1 MKKWFFLL
9 VMLLPLGCEAIQQ
22 EPQAA
27 NVEYSKEVDQAQE
40 AAPQKKA
47 PTKTQTKTQTKA
59 QTIKV
64 TKNQIYQGNLL
75 LVNKQYPVHEEGV
88 TADVVNLFRDKEL
101 SQGYVVLDKTIRLSK
116 GVAQKFQTMVNAAS
130 KEGVSAFMISSGYRD
145 NKEQSQLYKSMG
157 ADYAL
162 PAGHSEHNLGLSL
175 DIGSTQTEMNRAP
188 EGKWLQKNAW
198 AYGFILR
205 YPKDKTEI
213 TGIQY
218 EPWHF
223 RYVGL
228 PHSAIMQEKNFTLEQ
243 YLDYLKEQETVS
255 TTVEGKS
262 YEVSYYPVS
271 GNTSIPV
278 PVGRSYELSGNNMD
292 GVIVTLLP

>member
-1 MKKWFFLL
+1 MKKWVFLL

-22 EPQAA
+22 EPQAV
-27 NVEYSKEVDQAQE
+27 NVEYSKAGDQVQE
-40 AAPQKKA
+40 AAPQKK
-47 PTKTQTKTQTKA
+47 TQTKTQT
-59 QTIKV
+59 IKV
-64 TKNQIYQGNLL
+64 PKSQIYQGNLL
-75 LVNKQYPVHEEGV
+75 LVNKQYPVSEEGV
-88 TADVVNLFRDKEL
+88 TADVVNLFQHKEL
-101 SQGYVVLDKTIRLSK
+101 AQGYVLLDKTIRLSQ
-116 GVAQKFQTMVNAAS
+116 GVAQKFQTMVDAAA
-130 KEGVSAFMISSGYRD
+130 KEGVSRFMISSGYRD
-145 NKEQSQLYKSMG
+145 SQEQARLYKSMG

-162 PAGHSEHNLGLSL
+162 PAGYSEHNLGLSL

-205 YPKDKTEI
+205 YPKDKTDI
-213 TGIQY
+213 TGIKY

-243 YLDYLKEQETVS
+243 YLDFLKEQKKVS
-255 TTVEGKS
+255 ATVEGKA

-278 PVGRSYELSGNNMD
+278 PAGRSYELSGNNMD